1 MITTT
6 RFGATARAARRTSLA
21 VVDKLSYSPIA
32 RSALTVGMTA
42 ALSNPPLI
50 NRMRPVADWAITRT
64 SAAVPGTRV
73 ERVAGPLRGDWVRA
87 PGTAQGAGVVLVLH
101 GSGYLICSART
112 HRGFASHLSR
122 YSGMPALV
130 IDYRLAPDHPFP
142 AAEDDAMAAYRWL
155 LAEGHP
161 PHRVVVAGDSAG
173 GHLAVAMAL
182 RARSEGLPAPAAL
195 ALFAP
200 LIDPAYRAA
209 FADRRIRRQP
219 LDPRVAARA
228 VGLYVGGHDV
238 DDPRLCL
245 LNADL
250 SGLPPTQLHYGTREL
265 MRADAEAFAGRMI
278 ASGVRCDERVWPGL
292 IHGYWLWPRDHGR
305 TSLKTAGM
313 FLRTAVAEAGTAS

>member
-1 MITTT
+1 MTTEN
-6 RFGATARAARRTSLA
+6 RFRATARAARRTSLA
-21 VVDKLSYSPIA
+21 VADTLTYSPIV

-42 ALSNPPLI
+42 VLSHPLLI
-50 NRMRPVADWAITRT
+50 NRMRVVADWAITRST
-64 SAAVPGTRV
+64 AVVPGTRV
-73 ERVAGPLRGDWVRA
+73 DKIAGPPSGDWVRA
-87 PGTAQGAGVVLVLH
+87 PGATDGAGVVLVLH
-101 GSGYLICSART
+101 GSGYLMCSART

-130 IDYRLAPDHPFP
+130 IDYRLAPEHRFP

-155 LAEGHP
+155 LAQGHAAR
-161 PHRVVVAGDSAG
+161 RVVVAGDSAG
-173 GHLAVAMAL
+173 GHLAVAVAL
-182 RARSEGLPAPAAL
+182 RARREGLPAPAAL

-209 FADRRIRRQP
+209 RTDRRIRRQP

-238 DDPRLCL
+238 EDPRLCL

-250 SGLPPTQLHYGTREL
+250 SGLPPTQLHYGTREV
-265 MRADAEAFAGRMI
+265 MRADAEAFAGRM
-278 ASGVRCDERVWPGL
+278 AAAGARCDERIWPGL

-305 TSLKTAGM
+305 TSLQTAGE
-313 FLRTAVAEAGTAS
+313 FLRAAVTDADTAS